1 MLDDEDVPQPQA
13 DIPLERFRRIAS
25 TAVRSSGAD
34 GPAREEL
41 EREMVDH
48 LIDGW
53 ERARAMGLEPEA
65 AERRAIAAFGD
76 PAAIRR
82 QFVTRRMLGDVRAAV
97 RLPNAWWLA
106 IAVDT
111 SAAWIVSFSSH
122 DLEPSS
128 WLARSFAV
136 LSYMVRSGAI
146 LWIGH
151 AGLRLGGR
159 WCSHAFSGRSTG
171 GTALAGVGVA
181 VAALGLMLALGP
193 GMVFPMLCD
202 AIDRLLGE
210 RSLMA
215 FTALATGS
223 TVAVAGVLRDFADPP
238 AVDGQR

>member
-1 MLDDEDVPQPQA
+1 MRTSRNLRPT
-13 DIPLERFRRIAS
+13 F
-25 TAVRSSGAD
+25 RSSAFAAL
-34 GPAREEL
+34 PPRRCARAVPMDPL
-41 EREMVDH
+41 ARSWHAKWSTTSSMV
-48 LIDGW
+48 G
-53 ERARAMGLEPEA
+53 RARAMGLEPEA

-82 QFVTRRMLGDVRAAV
+82 QFVTRRMLSDVRAAV

-128 WLARSFAV
+128 WLARSFEV